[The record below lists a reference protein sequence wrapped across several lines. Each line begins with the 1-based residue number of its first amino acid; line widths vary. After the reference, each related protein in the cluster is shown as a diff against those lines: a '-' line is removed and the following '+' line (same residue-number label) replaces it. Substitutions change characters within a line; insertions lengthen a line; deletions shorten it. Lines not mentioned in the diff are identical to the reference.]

1 MPRNNIN
8 IFLHVVDDWPGHLDD
23 SDPAANS
30 EDSAAMASYHDLP
43 WQFKCSMVVPYF
55 HRNPQAHR
63 SKIKMIELYN
73 SSAQIISAGQNP
85 TVRWPTPTVI
95 STFNVFLSQHSSI
108 FQYVWM
114 LTSSYSKPIC
124 LVITSQLS
132 LTFNGCVWDMTLDS
146 SRLLFSPIP
155 GRAAPK
161 SSATSRRPANSPPP
175 TPGG

>member
-1 MPRNNIN
+1 M
-8 IFLHVVDDWPGHLDD
+8 
-23 SDPAANS
+23 
-30 EDSAAMASYHDLP
+30 DLP

-124 LVITSQLS
+124 LVITYQLS
-132 LTFNGCVWDMTLDS
+132 LTFNGCLWDMTLDS